1 MKKGILAL
9 MVLVFAFTANIQA
22 QSKKK
27 AAKGYDAIYPF
38 IKGKAKVVKAGKIG
52 YINEVG
58 EEFIPCKYEEIY
70 PFEGGRAKVQRNGKY
85 GYINEQGEEVIEC
98 KFDIIG
104 AFKNGRAVVKLN
116 GKLEVIDMEG
126 NIITEN
132 NHGG

>member
-1 MKKGILAL
+1 
-9 MVLVFAFTANIQA
+9 
-22 QSKKK
+22 
-27 AAKGYDAIYPF
+27 
-38 IKGKAKVVKAGKIG
+38 
-52 YINEVG
+52 
-58 EEFIPCKYEEIY
+58 
-70 PFEGGRAKVQRNGKY
+70 VQRNGKY

-98 KFDIIG
+98 KFDVIG